1 MSLSSFM
8 SSPMLR
14 FLHRHSSE
22 FSLSSVQ
29 SFVIGDERLNTVSAV
44 SSRPD
49 QALEALAERGRQ
61 LNILSMERH
70 HWKIALIGQASPL
83 YYALSAM
90 LLVDLEAEI
99 NMKTAVEDGTDYDTY
114 HVFEEKKLLELLNDL
129 FLLTSLIT
137 GTKR

>member
-1 MSLSSFM
+1 
-8 SSPMLR
+8 
-14 FLHRHSSE
+14 
-22 FSLSSVQ
+22 
-29 SFVIGDERLNTVSAV
+29 
-44 SSRPD
+44 
-49 QALEALAERGRQ
+49 
-61 LNILSMERH
+61 MERH

-83 YYALSAM
+83 CYALSAM
-90 LLVDLEAEI
+90 LLVDLEVEI

>member
-1 MSLSSFM
+1 M
-8 SSPMLR
+8 SSPMSR

-29 SFVIGDERLNTVSAV
+29 SFVIGDERLNTVSVV

-49 QALEALAERGRQ
+49 QALRQ
-61 LNILSMERH
+61 LNILSTERH

-90 LLVDLEAEI
+90 LLVDLEVEI

-114 HVFEEKKLLELLNDL
+114 HVFEEK
-129 FLLTSLIT
+129 
-137 GTKR
+137 

>member
-1 MSLSSFM
+1 M
-8 SSPMLR
+8 
-14 FLHRHSSE
+14 
-22 FSLSSVQ
+22 
-29 SFVIGDERLNTVSAV
+29 NTLSAV

-90 LLVDLEAEI
+90 LLEDLEVEI

-114 HVFEEKKLLELLNDL
+114 HVFEEKKLLGLLNDL